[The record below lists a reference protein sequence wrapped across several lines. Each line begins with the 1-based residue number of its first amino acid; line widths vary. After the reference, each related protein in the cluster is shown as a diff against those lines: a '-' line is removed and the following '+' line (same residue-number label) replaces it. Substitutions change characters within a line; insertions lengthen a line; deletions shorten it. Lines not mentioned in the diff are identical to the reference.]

1 MKAAAGA
8 GARKDAVADISKFVS
23 RSAAAD
29 TDSSRSVAKI
39 HCRIEV
45 KSSQVKS
52 SPTFRTDE
60 TKRDRREQTG
70 STMRAGARALIGAL
84 TS

>member
-29 TDSSRSVAKI
+29 TDSSWSVAKV

-45 KSSQVKS
+45 KSSS
-52 SPTFRTDE
+52 TFRTDE

-70 STMRAGARALIGAL
+70 STMRAGARAL
-84 TS
+84 TP